1 MRFDDALVMQAFHM
15 LAHNGA
21 LAISDF
27 AQMTGLAASE
37 AEDLFVALSAALSDE
52 NISTE
57 LGYMGASGARFAWN
71 PRPGG
76 HGTGPKT
83 RFSVGE
89 DAALRAALA
98 DFGMDAG
105 DPLWEKLFEAK
116 GVLFDAAGTDGA
128 AKAQNGQDV
137 SGDAPGTAEHD
148 IASGRRGH
156 IVSALSVLASTIDLE
171 EHRLVSFSYCPAGAV
186 QSSMRRV
193 APVRI
198 VSDGDVS
205 ILQAWKCA
213 DDGAFAGAANAEGL
227 QGAHATAGFPSGGT
241 GFEFRNYRIDRM
253 ADVRVLDERF
263 DSVALP
269 EEGGKGKPRM
279 VRLRFAKELPLPEWP
294 GMKLVKRRGGA
305 KGSGDSSI
313 SGTPGTSSTPDD
325 AVAIEARI
333 PWYGSDWLPQRIA
346 ALGGACIPLDDEL
359 RERTRSYIA
368 RVRAQS
374 VEQGKR
380 QTR

>member
-1 MRFDDALVMQAFHM
+1 MRFNDALVMQAFHM

-27 AQMTGLAASE
+27 AQMTGLAADE
-37 AEDLFVALSAALSDE
+37 AEELFVALSAALSDE

-57 LGYMGASGARFAWN
+57 LGYMSASGARFAWN
-71 PRPGG
+71 PHPGG
-76 HGTGPKT
+76 HGAGPKT
-83 RFSVGE
+83 RFSAGE

-105 DPLWEKLFEAK
+105 DPLWDKLFEAK
-116 GVLFDAAGTDGA
+116 GVLFDAAGADGT

-137 SGDAPGTAEHD
+137 SGDAPGTTEQD

-171 EHRLVSFSYCPAGAV
+171 EHRLVSFAYCPAGAA

-205 ILQAWKCA
+205 ILQAWKCT
-213 DDGAFAGAANAEGL
+213 DDGTFADAADAGDL
-227 QGAHATAGFPSGGT
+227 QGADAAADSPSGGT
-241 GFEFRNYRIDRM
+241 GFGFRNYRIDRM

-263 DSVALP
+263 DSAALP
-269 EEGGKGKPRM
+269 EEGGEGKPRM

-305 KGSGDSSI
+305 KGSSGSSA
-313 SGTPGTSSTPDD
+313 SGTPDAPDD
-325 AVAIEARI
+325 AATIEARI
-333 PWYGSDWLPQRIA
+333 PWYGSDWLPQHIA

-374 VEQGKR
+374 ADLQACAMR
-380 QTR
+380 